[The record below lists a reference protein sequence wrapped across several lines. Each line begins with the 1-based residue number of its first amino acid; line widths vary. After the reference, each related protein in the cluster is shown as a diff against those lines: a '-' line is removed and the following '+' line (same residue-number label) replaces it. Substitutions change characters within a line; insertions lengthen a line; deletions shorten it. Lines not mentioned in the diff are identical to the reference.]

1 MTEPNNVHY
10 IPPPSGPGLKIPI
23 LFGIVIALV
32 AANVYLF
39 LQLDQVRTEI
49 ASMRDSILN
58 EVSNLRETSTVT
70 SQTHQR
76 RMESMREELEA
87 ARRQAAMAAGQ
98 AKEQAT
104 KRAEELAKNL
114 AAEQAKQ
121 KEEQAKAQ
129 QQLSQELTEVA
140 KSTESNKTGLG
151 DVRNE
156 ITSTKTELSKTISDL
171 KQVTGD
177 LGVQS
182 GLIATNAKELGALKA
197 LGDRNYFEF
206 DIKKTKEVV
215 KVGDIAVRLK
225 KVDEKKGRY
234 TIDVVA
240 DDKTVEKKDRT
251 VNEPLQFYVSGA
263 RQPYELVVNKVQKD
277 RISGYLATPKVRE
290 PRPTTAARRRVKS
303 LLVRRARLGVYTG
316 CARW

>member
-1 MTEPNNVHY
+1 
-10 IPPPSGPGLKIPI
+10 LKIPI

-39 LQLDQVRTEI
+39 LQLDQVRTELT
-49 ASMRDSILN
+49 SMRESILD

-76 RMESMREELEA
+76 RMETMREELEA

-104 KRAEELAKNL
+104 KRAEELAKRL
-114 AAEQAKQ
+114 EAEQSRQ
-121 KEEQAKAQ
+121 REEQAKAQ
-129 QQLSQELTEVA
+129 QQLSQELSEVA
-140 KSTESNKTGLG
+140 KATETNASGLG
-151 DVRNE
+151 EVKTE
-156 ITSTKTELSKTISDL
+156 ITNTKSELTKTIENL

-182 GLIATNAKELGALKA
+182 GLIATNSKELTALKA

-206 DIKKTKEVV
+206 DIKKTKQPV
-215 KVGDIAVRLK
+215 KVGDIAVKLK
-225 KVDEKKGRY
+225 RADQKRGRY

-240 DDKTVEKKDRT
+240 DDRTVEKKDRT

-263 RQPYELVVNKVQKD
+263 RQPYELVINEVQKD
-277 RISGYLATPKVRE
+277 RIAGYLATPKVRE
-290 PRPTTAARRRVKS
+290 SRPTTAKAS
-303 LLVRRARLGVYTG
+303 S
-316 CARW
+316 